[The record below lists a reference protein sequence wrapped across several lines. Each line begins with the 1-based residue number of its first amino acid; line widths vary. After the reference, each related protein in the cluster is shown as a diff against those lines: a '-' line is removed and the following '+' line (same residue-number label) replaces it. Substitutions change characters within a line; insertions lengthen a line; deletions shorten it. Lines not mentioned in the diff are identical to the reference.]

1 MNSKQNKPNVYCI
14 FTKAKDEPNTQ
25 IEKAFEIYLKNL
37 LKTKDLS
44 LDKNFEKD

>member
-1 MNSKQNKPNVYCI
+1 MDSKQTKPNVYCI

-25 IEKAFEIYLKNL
+25 IEKAFEIYLKNF

-44 LDKNFEKD
+44 LDKTFEKD

>member
-1 MNSKQNKPNVYCI
+1 MDSKQTKPNVYCI
-14 FTKAKDEPNTQ
+14 FNKEKKEPNTQ

-44 LDKNFEKD
+44 LDKTFEKD

>member
-14 FTKAKDEPNTQ
+14 FTKAKGEPNTQ

>member
-25 IEKAFEIYLKNL
+25 IEKAFETYLKNF

-44 LDKNFEKD
+44 LDKTFEKD